1 MTLTEFFDKNP
12 RCALAFSGG
21 ADSAYLFYAAVK
33 SGADVRAY
41 YLSGPFQ
48 PAFEKA
54 DALRLADQL
63 GAELTVL
70 TYPTLDIP
78 GVAEN
83 PADRCCLCKRAM
95 FTALRDRAAGDGY
108 DLIIDGTNA
117 SDRAEDRPGMRALR
131 EIGVRSPLREC
142 GLTKADVRR
151 LSREAGLFTWD
162 KPAYSCLATRVAA
175 GERITGET
183 LQKIERAESA
193 LFALGFSDLRVRVS
207 GSTAKLQLIAPQLPR
222 ALALREKIVDALT
235 PDFSSVTLDLIPRE
249 ESL

>member
-54 DALRLADQL
+54 DALRLAGEL
-63 GAELTVL
+63 GAELEII
-70 TYPTLDIP
+70 TYPTLEIP

-95 FTALRDRAAGDGY
+95 FTALRRRADDDGY

-151 LSREAGLFTWD
+151 LSHEAGLFTWD

-175 GERITGET
+175 GEKITHDT

-193 LFALGFSDLRVRVS
+193 LFAMGFSDLRVRVS
-207 GSTAKLQLIAPQLPR
+207 GGTAKLQLTAPQIER
-222 ALALREKIVDALT
+222 AFEMREKIVAALA
-235 PDFSSVTLDLIPRE
+235 PDFAAVTLDLVPRE